1 MVKVAGNRGF
11 TLIELLT
18 AILIA
23 ILIIGALLGL
33 YVASNRAF
41 GVSSDISSLTEDMRN
56 TVTTLDFIF
65 SRWGVGVPCRNN
77 DCSAMVSN
85 VNNGILPDCDST
97 YPPSDPMCVTVGS
110 SSLTFY
116 ASLGGMGV
124 VTNSTS
130 KAVSCRLKSGEP
142 YYLWNG
148 TKLANWDGISLP
160 VSNCT
165 LSLSEDNRDCFSGP
179 DNSIVDISTS
189 CSLFPGAVLI
199 RAPHRI
205 TMYLSGDVLY
215 MDRYDV
221 ALNQSENSVKLADRV
236 RSFSVSKDGR
246 NLKVSIDFVS
256 EGGRVFH
263 YERYF
268 GR

>member
-1 MVKVAGNRGF
+1 MVKVAENRGF

-18 AILIA
+18 AILIVF
-23 ILIIGALLGL
+23 LVVGALLGL

-41 GVSSDISSLTEDMRN
+41 MVSSDVASLTEDVRN

-77 DCSAMVSN
+77 DCSVVVSN
-85 VNNGILPDCDST
+85 INSGILPDCDST
-97 YPPSDPMCVTVGS
+97 YPPSDPMCATIGS
-110 SSLTFY
+110 GSVTFY

-124 VTNSTS
+124 VTNSTGQ
-130 KAVSCRLKSGEP
+130 AVSCRLQKGEP

-148 TKLANWDGISLP
+148 TKIANWDGTGSSIP
-160 VSNCT
+160 YCT
-165 LSLSEDNRDCFSGP
+165 VNVSEDNKDCFNGP
-179 DNSIVDISTS
+179 DNSIVSISTS
-189 CSLFPGAVLI
+189 CSLSPGVVLI
-199 RAPHRI
+199 RTPHRI
-205 TMYLSGDVLY
+205 TIYLNSNTLY

-221 ALNQSENSVKLADRV
+221 ALGQAENAIKLADRV
-236 RSFSVSKDGR
+236 RSFSVNKDGR
-246 NLKVSIDFVS
+246 NLRVVIDFVS
-256 EGGRVFH
+256 EGGRIFH